1 MTKPII
7 HSEIDFPKAIDAD
20 IPALAN
26 QLICALA
33 RVMLEE
39 GRSATEIAIMRR
51 SIVTEDAEHH
61 PWCYR
66 ALTSR
71 RAS

>member
-20 IPALAN
+20 IPHLAN
-26 QLICALA
+26 ELICALA

-39 GRSATEIAIMRR
+39 GRSATEITIMRR
-51 SIVTEDAEHH
+51 DIVGCVAEHH
-61 PWCYR
+61 PWAYR
-66 ALTSR
+66 SLTSR
-71 RAS
+71 RSA

>member
-1 MTKPII
+1 MTNPNIQYP
-7 HSEIDFPKAIDAD
+7 HRSDAD

-26 QLICALA
+26 ELIAALA

-51 SIVTEDAEHH
+51 SIVTEVAEHH
-61 PWCYR
+61 PWAYR
-66 ALTSR
+66 SLTSR

>member
-1 MTKPII
+1 MTSQNIT
-7 HSEIDFPKAIDAD
+7 FPKCIDSD
-20 IPALAN
+20 IPRLAN
-26 QLICALA
+26 DLICALA

-51 SIVTEDAEHH
+51 SIVTEVAEHH
-61 PWCYR
+61 PWAYR
-66 ALTSR
+66 SLTSK

>member
-20 IPALAN
+20 IPHLAN
-26 QLICALA
+26 ELICALA

-39 GRSATEIAIMRR
+39 GRSATEITIMRR
-51 SIVTEDAEHH
+51 DIVGCVAEHH
-61 PWCYR
+61 PWAYR
-66 ALTSR
+66 SLTSR

>member
-1 MTKPII
+1 MTSQNIT
-7 HSEIDFPKAIDAD
+7 FPKSADSD
-20 IPALAN
+20 IPHLAN
-26 QLICALA
+26 ELICALA

-51 SIVTEDAEHH
+51 AIVTEVAEHH
-61 PWCYR
+61 PWAYR
-66 ALTSR
+66 SLTSR